1 MPDIHN
7 GNWVKLKTSS
17 EQWEWHWHE
26 IDKEFLVTQIIKAFY
41 AVKSSVF
48 SIQMFNDP
56 DKILEEI

>member
-1 MPDIHN
+1 MQIY
-7 GNWVKLKTSS
+7 S

-48 SIQMFNDP
+48 PIQMFNDP